1 GRLPAVARRAQ
12 RLPAAAVPEHRLIAA
27 MRIDVVDD
35 AGRSDQIMARAFHA
49 QRMVGEERRPLGAP
63 ALRAIER
70 SGHRIAPA
78 CVITI
83 ALARFAPANR
93 AMDRWADG
101 HDAGLDDGD
110 DGNGDDTG
118 NDNAREGGRSVA
130 GALLSRA

>member
-1 GRLPAVARRAQ
+1 
-12 RLPAAAVPEHRLIAA
+12 
-27 MRIDVVDD
+27 
-35 AGRSDQIMARAFHA
+35 IMARAFHA

-83 ALARFAPANR
+83 ALALFAPANR

-101 HDAGLDDGD
+101 HDADLDGAGGDDDG
-110 DGNGDDTG
+110 GG
-118 NDNAREGGRSVA
+118 NDNARDGFHRRGRATVPSIA
-130 GALLSRA
+130 SI